1 MSPAEGCGE
10 GREEQT
16 PLGNSS
22 GEGTEGRLRAAVRL
36 PHGWRRFAQRSQSL
50 HASLISLGGGSWVA
64 MCGSQP
70 TTTVQ
75 IKPATYNLRTLE
87 PVATYNLR
95 NPHII
100 SQRSPKTAFLSV
112 SGCRSDAHV
121 CESVRWREI
130 STGSAQSQRTRS
142 AL

>member
-1 MSPAEGCGE
+1 MRIYGLLPLVLPELELRCGAGSPNHDCAWQ
-10 GREEQT
+10 GR
-16 PLGNSS
+16 G
-22 GEGTEGRLRAAVRL
+22 GTG
-36 PHGWRRFAQRSQSL
+36 
-50 HASLISLGGGSWVA
+50 VA
-64 MCGSQP
+64 MYGSQP